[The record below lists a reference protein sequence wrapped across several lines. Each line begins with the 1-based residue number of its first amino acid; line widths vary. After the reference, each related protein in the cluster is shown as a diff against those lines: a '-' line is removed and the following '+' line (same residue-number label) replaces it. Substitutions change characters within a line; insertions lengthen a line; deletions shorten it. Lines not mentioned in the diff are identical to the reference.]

1 MRPQG
6 VDVYL
11 RCGQEKGKMATVLLE
26 DLVFQLNELNN
37 LPESFGENEFEQY
50 MDTILISINK

>member
-1 MRPQG
+1 
-6 VDVYL
+6 
-11 RCGQEKGKMATVLLE
+11 MATVLLE